1 MFSGKYSS
9 ISSLPCVK
17 INEKPPGITQ
27 LRRRQGY
34 RSVNKCL
41 SDKTHKPPKTQLH
54 GQPDMLSDLSARG
67 NRILKHPKRHFS
79 SARQEIVC

>member
-41 SDKTHKPPKTQLH
+41 SEPTSL
-54 GQPDMLSDLSARG
+54 
-67 NRILKHPKRHFS
+67 PKRSFMDS
-79 SARQEIVC
+79 PTCYQTSALEATEF